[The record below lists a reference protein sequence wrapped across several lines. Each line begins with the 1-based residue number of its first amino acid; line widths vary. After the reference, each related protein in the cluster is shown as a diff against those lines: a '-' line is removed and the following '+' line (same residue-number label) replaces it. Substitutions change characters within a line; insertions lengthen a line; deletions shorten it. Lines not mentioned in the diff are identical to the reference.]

1 MDEETQKTID
11 EQIKLLPKE
20 VIEAIISVDYKVKLR
35 EITKRQKLLI
45 DQAGKLEMETTLV
58 MIGLEPLADYV
69 NNLQRELEITP
80 ARAKE
85 IALDVSEN
93 IFKEIRIFLEKMDED
108 MLSENPEA
116 ENSEINSET
125 EKEEGGGVEIETK
138 INTNEIGK
146 EEKNPN
152 LNRNQILSEIENP
165 NTIQDGNRSMNF
177 KKEIIPVTTELEIR
191 PEQTLETIPGE
202 EVKDVE
208 KPTIKKETVDIF
220 KAKMTGTIIT
230 PQKVTEEKTETKL
243 PEVEKKRP
251 SSGVDPYREPFV

>member
-1 MDEETQKTID
+1 MDEETQKIIA
-11 EQIKLLPKE
+11 EQMKILPKE
-20 VIEAIISVDYKVKLR
+20 IVAAIISVDYKTKLQQ
-35 EITKRQKLLI
+35 ITQRQKLMI

-69 NNLQRELEITP
+69 NNLQRELEITST
-80 ARAKE
+80 RAEE

-93 IFKEIRIFLEKMDED
+93 IFKGIRAFLEKMDEE
-108 MLSENPEA
+108 MLTVE
-116 ENSEINSET
+116 ENSEIKGEVEQ
-125 EKEEGGGVEIETK
+125 EKEGRIEIDTE
-138 INTNEIGK
+138 INTDETVKK
-146 EEKNPN
+146 EETLN
-152 LNRNQILSEIENP
+152 LDRNQILSEIENP
-165 NTIQDGNRSMNF
+165 NSIPDGNRSMNF
-177 KKEIIPVTTELEIR
+177 KAGTSQTQTTELEIR

-208 KPTIKKETVDIF
+208 KPTIKEETVDIF